1 MPDVAVIIAAG
12 GRGRRMGGRIPKQF
26 LRLGGVPIL
35 QRTIAVFDALREIG
49 EIVLV
54 VPPTHIRRAE
64 AMVRRGKFIKV
75 CRVVAG
81 GRERQESVARGLGA
95 CSSQAALVLVHD
107 AVRPLVEPR
116 VILDVIREARKCG
129 AAAACVRVK
138 DTLKVESSRG
148 GMAVRTHPRAGMW
161 AAQTPQGFRKD
172 LLVRAHE
179 AARRSSFLGTDE
191 ASLIERLGIGV
202 RIVEGSERNVKITTP
217 GDRRLAEFLL
227 KSTKRRRPAR

>member
-1 MPDVAVIIAAG
+1 
-12 GRGRRMGGRIPKQF
+12 
-26 LRLGGVPIL
+26 
-35 QRTIAVFDALREIG
+35 
-49 EIVLV
+49 
-54 VPPTHIRRAE
+54 
-64 AMVRRGKFIKV
+64 
-75 CRVVAG
+75 
-81 GRERQESVARGLGA
+81 
-95 CSSQAALVLVHD
+95 
-107 AVRPLVEPR
+107 
-116 VILDVIREARKCG
+116 
-129 AAAACVRVK
+129 
-138 DTLKVESSRG
+138 
-148 GMAVRTHPRAGMW
+148 MW